1 MYLWIVGIRLV
12 GKSIDIFF
20 FLFLH
25 NFRSTN
31 LFIFYPLIFLLYS
44 FIKMSRSI
52 REMIFLLPFLHQ
64 EETHS
69 FSSAVT
75 RTLVSRA
82 TTRAKLHRSFFTRI
96 NLEKIPYLRE
106 VYHESWINLSYTKR
120 RRRGRI
126 LLLVRTI
133 VCNTF
138 LRTAINGWSYLNGS
152 LGQEFW
158 KLSFSS

>member
-1 MYLWIVGIRLV
+1 MSQCISYVTIIRTIKYYNISLKIKRLFV
-12 GKSIDIFF
+12 SLNRRYSIGRKINWHFF

-31 LFIFYPLIFLLYS
+31 LFIFYSLIFLLYS

-96 NLEKIPYLRE
+96 NLEKIP
-106 VYHESWINLSYTKR
+106 SS
-120 RRRGRI
+120 RGISRK
-126 LLLVRTI
+126 
-133 VCNTF
+133 
-138 LRTAINGWSYLNGS
+138 LN
-152 LGQEFW
+152 
-158 KLSFSS
+158 

>member
-1 MYLWIVGIRLV
+1 MSQCINYVTIIRTIKYYNISLKIKRLFV
-12 GKSIDIFF
+12 SLNRRYSIGRKINWHFF

-96 NLEKIPYLRE
+96 NLEKIP
-106 VYHESWINLSYTKR
+106 SS
-120 RRRGRI
+120 RGISRK
-126 LLLVRTI
+126 
-133 VCNTF
+133 
-138 LRTAINGWSYLNGS
+138 LN
-152 LGQEFW
+152 
-158 KLSFSS
+158 

>member
-1 MYLWIVGIRLV
+1 MSQCIGYVTIIRTIKYYNISLKIKRLFV
-12 GKSIDIFF
+12 SLNRRYSIGQKINWHFF

-96 NLEKIPYLRE
+96 NLEKIP
-106 VYHESWINLSYTKR
+106 SS
-120 RRRGRI
+120 RGISRK
-126 LLLVRTI
+126 
-133 VCNTF
+133 
-138 LRTAINGWSYLNGS
+138 LN
-152 LGQEFW
+152 
-158 KLSFSS
+158 